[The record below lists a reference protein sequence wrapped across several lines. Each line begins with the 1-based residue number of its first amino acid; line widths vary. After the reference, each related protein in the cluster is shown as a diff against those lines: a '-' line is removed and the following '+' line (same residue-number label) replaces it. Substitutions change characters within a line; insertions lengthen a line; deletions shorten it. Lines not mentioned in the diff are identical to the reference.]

1 MKLSNKWCAE
11 ISGYKYKL
19 NQINSYDWLTQKH
32 LDESYNRLVS
42 LISTN
47 AIFNKKLELYNN
59 HSLLGMNLMGYIS
72 CIDKNNVWIFV
83 CVDKI
88 VDEHF
93 LSLVLSAYLVNYNYN
108 DCSFNYYLLNILNG
122 ETYQLIFDL
131 NNINNCVKQLF
142 YYKYKKL
149 TQSSTEEFINYCKEK
164 INFK

>member
-1 MKLSNKWCAE
+1 
-11 ISGYKYKL
+11 
-19 NQINSYDWLTQKH
+19 
-32 LDESYNRLVS
+32 
-42 LISTN
+42 
-47 AIFNKKLELYNN
+47 
-59 HSLLGMNLMGYIS
+59 MGYIS

-164 INFK
+164 LLK